1 MKIFDYLEKYDY
13 EQLTFCYDR
22 DTGLKAIIG
31 IHDTTLGPALGGTR
45 IWDYESEEDAIIDAL
60 RLAKGMTYKNAA
72 AGLNL
77 GGGKTV
83 IIGDPTKI
91 KSEELFRVLGRYVE
105 GLGGRYITA
114 EDMNTTTQD
123 MAYVNDET
131 DYVVGLEG
139 KSGNPSPVTAFGVF
153 RGILAAVNEVYG
165 SDDLTE
171 KVVAVQGLGAVGYDV
186 CKHLHEAGAKLY
198 VTDIKKERIERVAK
212 ELDAIAVAPDEI
224 YKVDCDIFVPCAMG
238 ATINDFTIEQ
248 LKCKIVAGSANNQL
262 AEEKHGEMLMKKGIL
277 YVPDFVI
284 NSGGVINVYE
294 EMKGYSKERAMAR
307 ASTIYD
313 SVKKV
318 IEISKRDNIS
328 TSKAADRM
336 AEERIEK
343 IGKIKA
349 IYLKK

>member
-1 MKIFDYLEKYDY
+1 MAKI
-13 EQLTFCYDR
+13 
-22 DTGLKAIIG
+22 
-31 IHDTTLGPALGGTR
+31 P
-45 IWDYESEEDAIIDAL
+45 
-60 RLAKGMTYKNAA
+60 
-72 AGLNL
+72 
-77 GGGKTV
+77 
-83 IIGDPTKI
+83 
-91 KSEELFRVLGRYVE
+91 
-105 GLGGRYITA
+105 
-114 EDMNTTTQD
+114 
-123 MAYVNDET
+123 
-131 DYVVGLEG
+131 
-139 KSGNPSPVTAFGVF
+139 
-153 RGILAAVNEVYG
+153 G
-165 SDDLTE
+165 S
-171 KVVAVQGLGAVGYDV
+171 
-186 CKHLHEAGAKLY
+186 
-198 VTDIKKERIERVAK
+198 K

-262 AEEKHGEMLMKKGIL
+262 AEEKHGEMLMEKGIL